1 MKQASRI
8 LDRAINAL
16 CVLKFYFKNYNLNI
30 VELSLKI
37 KKIDYFV
44 LVFPS
49 FSVL

>member
-37 KKIDYFV
+37 KKIDYLFCV
-44 LVFPS
+44 
-49 FSVL
+49 SVPFF